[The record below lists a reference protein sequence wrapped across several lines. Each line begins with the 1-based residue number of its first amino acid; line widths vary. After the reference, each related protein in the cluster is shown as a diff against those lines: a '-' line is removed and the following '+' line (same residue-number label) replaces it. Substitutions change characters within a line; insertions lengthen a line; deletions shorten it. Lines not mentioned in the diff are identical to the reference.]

1 MALGSDRSSDP
12 TPPPGAT
19 PVSKASLHPQKG
31 SKRLWRTMKGSPL
44 LKLFALGLLLC
55 GCASAPVAQSGNEII
70 SPVQAVISA
79 ATAAPSGVR
88 GTFEMDVR
96 RVGRQDGNVYL
107 DSESDYRDQRNL
119 VIAVHPRAALGLR
132 EKFGQDIDKVAF
144 GKRVRIYGEARR
156 VKIGFMADGRP
167 TDYYYYQTHVDVWDP
182 NQVVILQ

>member
-1 MALGSDRSSDP
+1 MPLGKDHPRIRRLRPARSPRRGSR
-12 TPPPGAT
+12 
-19 PVSKASLHPQKG
+19 SLLRMG
-31 SKRLWRTMKGSPL
+31 RIDFLRTQMGSPYL
-44 LKLFALGLLLC
+44 RPFALAFLLC
-55 GCASAPVAQSGNEII
+55 GCASAPTAQSGNEVI

-144 GKRVRIYGEARR
+144 GKRIRIYGEARR
-156 VKIGFMADGRP
+156 VKIVFMADGRA
-167 TDYYYYQTHVDVWDP
+167 TEDYYYQTHVDVWDSG
-182 NQVVILQ
+182 QVVVLQ